1 MKTEFETVELDIE
14 QLPTKYLALC
24 EIFADLSGV
33 TINEVNA
40 AVDEY
45 IESQEYISTE
55 LPNNEGGIH

>member
-1 MKTEFETVELDIE
+1 MATDFETIELDIE

-24 EIFADLSGV
+24 EIFADLSGA

-45 IESQEYISTE
+45 VESQEYISTE
-55 LPNNEGGIH
+55 LPNKKEELH